1 MCTQQ
6 LLPLILF
13 PCWNHLPDPQN
24 YQFLLPFVPNTI
36 TKTIAGSDIDSYFY
50 WRFSKYSCICSE
62 YRCVSIVLTLFPLMP
77 PFDASLSDISVNF

>member
-6 LLPLILF
+6 LLTLILF

-36 TKTIAGSDIDSYFY
+36 TKKIAGSDIDSYFY
-50 WRFSKYSCICSE
+50 WRFSK
-62 YRCVSIVLTLFPLMP
+62 
-77 PFDASLSDISVNF
+77 